1 MATYKTQ
8 IQWGGPS
15 GDWHD
20 DADLV
25 IEIKNRPEPESLRDK
40 STIWKEVVPATGA
53 PSTGTQVSWSGP
65 NGNGNITF
73 FNEGSS
79 FMGSAQFPG
88 EGPVGYRGQ
97 LKV

>member
-1 MATYKTQ
+1 MAIYKTQ

-15 GDWHD
+15 AEWHD

-25 IEIKNRPEPESLRDK
+25 VEIKNRKD
-40 STIWKEVVPATGA
+40 VVPATGA
-53 PSTGTQVSWSGP
+53 ISTGTQVSWSGP

-73 FNEGSS
+73 FDEGTS
-79 FMGSAQFPG
+79 FTGSAQFPG

-97 LKV
+97 LKG